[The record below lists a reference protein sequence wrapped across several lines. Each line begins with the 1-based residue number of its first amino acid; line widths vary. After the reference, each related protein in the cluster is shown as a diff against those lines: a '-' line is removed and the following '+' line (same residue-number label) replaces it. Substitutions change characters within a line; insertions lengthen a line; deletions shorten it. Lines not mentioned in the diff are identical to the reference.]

1 MEAMIS
7 SLPVIA
13 VLLPFIMTVP
23 VYLAGRRSDKFR
35 DYLAVG
41 TTFVTFLLTLAMIP
55 PVLNGKILEYVLLSA
70 NVSPIP
76 LEFMADPFGLFVA
89 VLSAFAWMLA
99 TVYSVGYMA
108 PEHAK
113 NRYYSF
119 LVLNLGAMLGVV
131 LSRNLFTLYIFFE
144 ILSIAS
150 WILVIH
156 EETEEAM
163 AAGKKYL
170 FMGIGGG
177 LFLLF
182 GIIVTFMQSNVLD
195 LTKIGILTYQGP
207 ITHLVFYAYI
217 IGFGVKAGMFP
228 MHVWLPDAH
237 PVAPAPCSALLSGVM
252 IKAGAYGII
261 RVVYNIF
268 GIELIRSMNAHII
281 IAAVAGTGIIL
292 GSAVAIS
299 QKSLK
304 RMLAYSSV
312 SMICY
317 VILGSMFLTQ
327 RGLEGAMLHLFA
339 HLFMKDTLFLCAGA
353 FIFKTGKKNI
363 EDYKGIGKKMPFT
376 MLGFTIAAMSMIGL
390 PPFVGFISKWYLLL
404 GALDAGTAFLTFYV
418 VVLLGSSLMNAV
430 YYMPVII
437 SAYFGDVSSGHG
449 EVEVDEAPWVMVV
462 PILIFALGVVFFGM
476 FPNIPLALIR
486 PAAKMVLLGR

>member
-1 MEAMIS
+1 METATSM
-7 SLPVIA
+7 LPTLA
-13 VLLPFIMTVP
+13 VLLPFLMAGPI
-23 VYLAGRRSDKFR
+23 YLIGRKSEKLR
-35 DYLAVG
+35 DSLAVG
-41 TTFVTFLLTLAMIP
+41 TAFITFLLTLLMIP
-55 PVLNGKILEYVLLSA
+55 PVLKGLVLEHVLLPA
-70 NVSPIP
+70 TVSPIP

-89 VLSAFAWMLA
+89 VISAFAWLLA
-99 TVYSVGYMA
+99 TVYSLGYMA

-119 LVLNLGAMLGVV
+119 LILNLGAMLGVV

-144 ILSIAS
+144 ILAIAS
-150 WILVIH
+150 WVLVIH

-182 GIIVTFMQSNVLD
+182 GIIVTFIQSNVLD
-195 LTKIGILTYQGP
+195 ITKVGILTYQGP

-268 GIELIRSMNAHII
+268 GTSLIRSMNAHII
-281 IAAVAGTGIIL
+281 MAGLAGTGIIL

-353 FIFKTGKKNI
+353 FIFMTGKKNI

-404 GALDAGTAFLTFYV
+404 GSLDAGSGFLTFYV

-430 YYMPVII
+430 YYMPIII
-437 SAYFGDVSSGHG
+437 SAYFGISPGGH
-449 EVEVDEAPWVMVV
+449 EKVEANEAPWVMVV

-476 FPNIPLALIR
+476 FPNIPLKLIK
-486 PAAKMVLLGR
+486 PAAKMVLLG

>member
-1 MEAMIS
+1 MESVTSI
-7 SLPVIA
+7 LPTVA
-13 VLLPFIMTVP
+13 VLLPFLATVP
-23 VYLAGRRSDKFR
+23 IYLIGRKSEKLR
-35 DYLAVG
+35 DGLSVG
-41 TTFVTFLLTLAMIP
+41 TVFITFILTLIMIP
-55 PVLNGKILEYVLLSA
+55 PVLKGKVLEHVLLPA
-70 NVSPIP
+70 TVSPIP

-89 VLSAFAWMLA
+89 VISAFAWLLA
-99 TVYSVGYMA
+99 TVYSLGYMA

-119 LVLNLGAMLGVV
+119 LILNLGAMLGVV

-144 ILSIAS
+144 ILAIAS
-150 WILVIH
+150 WVLVIH

-182 GIIVTFMQSNVLD
+182 GIIVTFIQSNVLD
-195 LTKIGILTYQGP
+195 ITKVGILTYQGP

-268 GIELIRSMNAHII
+268 GTSLIRSMNAHIVM
-281 IAAVAGTGIIL
+281 AGLAGTGIIL

-353 FIFKTGKKNI
+353 FIFMTGKKNI

-404 GALDAGTAFLTFYV
+404 GSLDAGSAFLTFYV

-430 YYMPVII
+430 YYMPIII
-437 SAYFGDVSSGHG
+437 SAYFGVSPGDHE
-449 EVEVDEAPWVMVV
+449 EVETNEAPWTMVI

-476 FPNIPLALIR
+476 FPNIPLKLIK
-486 PAAKMVLLGR
+486 PAAKMVLLG

>member
-1 MEAMIS
+1 MEPLTSI
-7 SLPVIA
+7 LPVLA
-13 VLLPFIMTVP
+13 VLIPFFMSIP
-23 VYLAGRRSDKFR
+23 VYLIGKHSDDLR
-35 DYLAVG
+35 DYLAVA
-41 TTFVTFLLTLAMIP
+41 TTVVVFLLTLLMIP
-55 PVLNGKILEYVLLSA
+55 PVLNGKMLEYVLLPA
-70 NVSPIP
+70 TVSPIP
-76 LEFMADPFGLFVA
+76 LEFMADPLGLFVA
-89 VLSAFAWMLA
+89 IISAFAWMLA
-99 TVYSVGYMA
+99 TIYSVGYMA

-119 LVLNLGAMLGVV
+119 MVLNLGAMLGVV

-144 ILSIAS
+144 ILAIAS
-150 WILVIH
+150 WVLVIH
-156 EETEEAM
+156 EETEDAM

-182 GIIVTFMQSNVLD
+182 GIIVTFIQSNTLD
-195 LTKIGILTYQGP
+195 ITKIGILTYQGP

-237 PVAPAPCSALLSGVM
+237 PVAPSPCSALLSGVM

-261 RVVYNIF
+261 RTVYNIF
-268 GIELIRSMNAHII
+268 GTSLIRSMNAHIVM
-281 IAAVAGTGIIL
+281 AGLAGTGIIL

-339 HLFMKDTLFLCAGA
+339 HLFMKDVLFLCAGA
-353 FIFKTGKKNI
+353 FIFMTGKKNI
-363 EDYKGIGKKMPFT
+363 EDYKGIGRKMPFT
-376 MLGFTIAAMSMIGL
+376 MLAFTIAAMSMIGL

-404 GALDAGTAFLTFYV
+404 GSLDAGTGFLTFYV

-430 YYMPVII
+430 YYMPII
-437 SAYFGDVSSGHG
+437 IGAYFGDSHG
-449 EVEVDEAPWVMVV
+449 EHEKVETKEAPWVMVV

-476 FPNIPLALIR
+476 FPNIPLKLIK
-486 PAAKMVLLGR
+486 PAAKMLLMG